1 MRTMPRRIALAVVVA
16 VTVTLLGAG
25 AAAAHVSVER
35 SGDVGPDGMVSATV
49 SVPNEQPSG
58 TVSITLVFPD
68 EPAIPTATAPPVP
81 GWTATVETGPG
92 GRVRQIVW
100 TGGPL
105 TGSARVA
112 LPVTFGPVPGAVTT
126 MELKA
131 LQGYADGA
139 VVRWIEPEAP
149 GGPEP
154 EHPAPVLTVR
164 AAPVADPPT
173 TTTAAPSTTSTT
185 RPSTDDGEASGA
197 SDDDGSG
204 PSGGTIAAIV
214 VAGLLVGGGIGFAI
228 VRGRRRT

>member
-1 MRTMPRRIALAVVVA
+1 MRTMPRRIALAVLLAAA
-16 VTVTLLGAG
+16 VTVAGAG
-25 AAAAHVSVER
+25 VAAAHVSVQRTGE
-35 SGDVGPDGMVSATV
+35 VGPDGMVSATV

-68 EPAIPTATAPPVP
+68 EPAIATATAAPVP
-81 GWTATVETGPG
+81 GWTATVETAPD

-112 LPVTFGPVPGAVTT
+112 LPVTFGPVPGAVTS

-139 VVRWIEPEAP
+139 VVRWIETQSP

-154 EHPAPVLTVR
+154 DHPAPVLEVR
-164 AAPVADPPT
+164 AAPVADPTPPT
-173 TTTAAPSTTSTT
+173 TAPPSTTSTSTTT
-185 RPSTDDGEASGA
+185 RASDEAA
-197 SDDDGSG
+197 ADADDDGG
-204 PSGGTIAAIV
+204 GLSGGAIAAIV
-214 VAGLLVGGGIGFAI
+214 VAGLLIGAGIGFA
-228 VRGRRRT
+228 VVRRRRG